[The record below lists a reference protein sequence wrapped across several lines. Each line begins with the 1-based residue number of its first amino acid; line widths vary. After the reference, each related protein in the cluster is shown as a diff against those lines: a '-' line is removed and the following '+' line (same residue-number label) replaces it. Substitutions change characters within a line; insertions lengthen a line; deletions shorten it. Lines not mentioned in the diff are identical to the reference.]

1 MLRIVRLQS
10 YAETRRGMR
19 VVTITRKRGASAV
32 DSRLLLTILALVW
45 QSKAF

>member
-1 MLRIVRLQS
+1 MKVARLL
-10 YAETRRGMR
+10 GG
-19 VVTITRKRGASAV
+19 KRGASAV

>member
-1 MLRIVRLQS
+1 
-10 YAETRRGMR
+10 MR
-19 VVTITRKRGASAV
+19 VVRLTQKRGAGAV

>member
-1 MLRIVRLQS
+1 MKVARLI
-10 YAETRRGMR
+10 RGQ
-19 VVTITRKRGASAV
+19 RGASAV

>member
-1 MLRIVRLQS
+1 
-10 YAETRRGMR
+10 MR
-19 VVTITRKRGASAV
+19 VLKQVAQRSGANAV